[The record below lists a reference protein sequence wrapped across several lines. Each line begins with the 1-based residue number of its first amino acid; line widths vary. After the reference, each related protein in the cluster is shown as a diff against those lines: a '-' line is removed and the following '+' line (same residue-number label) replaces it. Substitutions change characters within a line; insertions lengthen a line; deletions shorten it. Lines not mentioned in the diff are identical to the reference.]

1 MRVLD
6 EKIEILIPV
15 YNEADSIDEFFK
27 IFSGFISSLKAM
39 YPNVITHFLDNCS
52 TDGTFEILET
62 KCSNSIEQYKI
73 TSWVR
78 NYGVMVSVFGGMT
91 DSKADVVFILDF
103 DLQDPPEL
111 IYEMLEWR
119 QKGYLLVTGQ
129 RVTRIENKSLTILR
143 NTFKLIHR
151 VLGSKKNSRIESGFW
166 LIDKLII
173 WDLKA
178 NPPVSKHL
186 AGTIESR
193 GYKHRMVPYSRRA
206 RLSGESKFNFARYL
220 GYAFEGLV
228 AVPSKLV
235 RFIMLNGL
243 ILIMFTS
250 FVLVFLLIQRFI
262 LHSIESTGLTLIIL
276 FQFVSLAFSALI
288 MGLVGELLVRVFIN
302 TAKIEKPIAHK
313 VIEVY

>member
-1 MRVLD
+1 MLNQ
-6 EKIEILIPV
+6 KIEILIPV
-15 YNEADSIDEFFK
+15 YNEADSIDEFLEV
-27 IFSGFISSLKAM
+27 FSSFIVSLKAK
-39 YPNVITHFLDNCS
+39 YPNVVTHFLDNCS

-62 KCSNSIEQYKI
+62 KCSNSIDQYKI

-78 NYGVMVSVFGGMT
+78 NYGVMVSVFGGMIN
-91 DSKADVVFILDF
+91 SNADAVFILDF

-129 RVTRIENKSLTILR
+129 RVARIENKSLTLLR
-143 NTFKLIHR
+143 SMFKLIHR
-151 VLGSKKNSRIESGFW
+151 VLGSEKNSRMESGFW

-173 WDLKA
+173 SDLEA

-193 GYKHRMVPYSRRA
+193 GYTHRMIPYSRRA
-206 RLSGESKFNFARYL
+206 RLAGKSKFNFIKYL

-235 RFIMLNGL
+235 RFIIFNGL
-243 ILIMFTS
+243 VLTIITSLILS
-250 FVLVFLLIQRFI
+250 FLLVQRFI

-276 FQFVSLAFSALI
+276 FQFISLAFSALI
-288 MGLVGELLVRVFIN
+288 MGLVGELLVRVFMN
-302 TAKIEKPIAHK
+302 TAKLEKPIARK
-313 VIEVY
+313 VIEKY